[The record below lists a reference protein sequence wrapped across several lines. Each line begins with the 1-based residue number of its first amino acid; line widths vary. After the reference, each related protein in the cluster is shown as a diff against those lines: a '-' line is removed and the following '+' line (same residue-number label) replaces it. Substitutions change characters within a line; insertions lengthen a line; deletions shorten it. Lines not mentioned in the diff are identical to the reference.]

1 MNSKEFA
8 FILNLFL
15 ISYIPYGYTATI
27 DCTAGPPLV
36 NPRECCERPE
46 VIEDS
51 IFSKCFSEYGLGN
64 ENGNQQERNTHNK
77 MGCVAQCVLN
87 TIGILEKGQINANKA
102 IVKAKVQLNAN
113 NEQIWIP
120 IITDVITNC
129 SAEANNRKPQL
140 TAIGG
145 ECNNHA
151 GFYIACCTT
160 YAFRSC
166 PKEKWTTGD
175 DDKCDQLKQFL
186 HDCPIPVPRP
196 N

>member
-1 MNSKEFA
+1 M
-8 FILNLFL
+8 
-15 ISYIPYGYTATI
+15 
-27 DCTAGPPLV
+27 
-36 NPRECCERPE
+36 
-46 VIEDS
+46 
-51 IFSKCFSEYGLGN
+51 
-64 ENGNQQERNTHNK
+64 
-77 MGCVAQCVLN
+77 N
-87 TIGILEKGQINANKA
+87 TIGVLENGQINANKA

-113 NEQIWIP
+113 NGQIWIP
-120 IITDVITNC
+120 IVSDAITNC

-140 TAIGG
+140 TEIGG

-166 PKEKWTTGD
+166 PKEKWTTD

-186 HDCPIPVPRP
+186 LDCPIPVPRP

>member
-1 MNSKEFA
+1 MNSKEFSV
-8 FILNLFL
+8 ILNLFL
-15 ISYIPYGYTATI
+15 IYIPYGYSST
-27 DCTAGPPLV
+27 DCLAGPPLV
-36 NPRECCERPE
+36 NPRECCERPV

-51 IFSKCFSEYGLGN
+51 VFSKCFSDRDSGN
-64 ENGNQQERNTHNK
+64 PQERNPYNK

-87 TIGILEKGQINANKA
+87 TIGVLENGQINVNKA

-120 IITDVITNC
+120 IVSDAITNC

-166 PKEKWTTGD
+166 PKEKWTNGD
-175 DDKCDQLKQFL
+175 EKCDQLKQFL
-186 HDCPIPVPRP
+186 LDCPIPVPRP